1 MPSRHVT
8 ARNFVGWIVAVTVAL
23 AAAAHAQSA
32 DKPLVV
38 GTRIFPPFVM
48 KQADGAYTGISME
61 LWKRVAQKLDVTYV
75 VKEASAPELLEPET
89 HAVDVVVS
97 LPITAINGRN
107 MDLTHAFYSTG
118 LAIATRV
125 ESTNAL
131 VTVFGKLASPTFLEW
146 AGVVVIALV
155 GVGVVVWL
163 FGRRKRDSEFAGPA
177 VHGISHGVLWAF
189 ESVAGKA
196 DAITRRRG
204 GRLLTLLWTFVC
216 ILIVSIITAELT
228 TALTVSQLSSK
239 VSSLDDLPKVRVGS
253 VKDSVGKKY
262 LDLRQIRSIEYPD
275 LPAAMAALGKG
286 ELDAVVN
293 EAPLLQY
300 QVNHATVGGM
310 IVLPGTFHNH
320 GYGFGLNRAHHDLL
334 APMNAALL
342 GATESDDWSQLLTQ
356 YLGAHD

>member
-1 MPSRHVT
+1 MRTLVALLLLIAVT
-8 ARNFVGWIVAVTVAL
+8 AY
-23 AAAAHAQSA
+23 A

-38 GTRIFPPFVM
+38 GTRMFPPFVM
-48 KQADGAYTGISME
+48 KQPDGTYTGISME
-61 LWKRVAQKLDVTYV
+61 LWKRVAQQLHVDYV
-75 VKEASAPELLEPET
+75 VREATAPELLEPET
-89 HAVDVVVS
+89 HGVDVVVS
-97 LPITAINGRN
+97 LPITALNGRN

-131 VTVFGKLASPTFLEW
+131 VTVLGGLASPTFLEW
-146 AGVVVIALV
+146 AGIVVLALV

-196 DAITRRRG
+196 DAITRARG
-204 GRLLTLLWTFVC
+204 GRLLTLVWTFVC

-228 TALTVSQLSSK
+228 TALTVNQLSSK
-239 VSSLDDLPKVRVGS
+239 VSGLGDLPKVRVGS

-262 LDLRQIRSIEYPD
+262 LDDRQVRSIAYAD
-275 LPAAMAALGKG
+275 LPAAMAALQHG

-300 QVNHATVGGM
+300 QVNHATGLV
-310 IVLPGTFHNH
+310 VLPGTFHNH
-320 GYGFGLNRAHHDLL
+320 GYGFGLARVHHDLL

-342 GATESDDWSQLLTQ
+342 GATETDDWSQLLTQ